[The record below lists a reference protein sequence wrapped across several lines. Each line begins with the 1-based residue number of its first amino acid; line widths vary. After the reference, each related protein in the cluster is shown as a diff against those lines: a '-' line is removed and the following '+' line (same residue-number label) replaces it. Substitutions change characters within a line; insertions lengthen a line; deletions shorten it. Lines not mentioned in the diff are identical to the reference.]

1 MTGKFVDSA
10 STETVVTFTAGDEID
25 AAEGTGATG
34 EKVVPYSY
42 VPAYADQKT
51 GTFTVEI
58 VYTGFSGSK
67 FPDSKSVYVYSK
79 FSAILNVTLV
89 Y

>member
-1 MTGKFVDSA
+1 M
-10 STETVVTFTAGDEID
+10 
-25 AAEGTGATG
+25 
-34 EKVVPYSY
+34 PYSY

-79 FSAILNVTLV
+79 FSTVIDVPLV